1 MSNEEEIINQE
12 GYFSL
17 IGNFL
22 TTILTGNSLYLIY
35 FSHYIFKQLTEI
47 EPELSE
53 NFIYIFIG
61 IVITFTNLSNLFSNY
76 FFNDLNIRLIVLIT
90 YLFLLSAHSLFYYST
105 YVYFII
111 IAFIF
116 YGIGNGICYYP
127 LMKNINIFFPQ
138 YKNIIS
144 LLNLFFYSLSPLL
157 FHFISNK
164 IISNNPEIGVKKVLK
179 LEIILYLIFG
189 ILSFFFSFDSK
200 EIKKNGVNK
209 KIISEE
215 IPLNNIQRINTINKE
230 VESSTENSRRDSL
243 VSGVSVNTQNTNIH
257 NLMGRNNFSNEEDKI
272 RKFSKNIKNVI
283 KSKNFILIN
292 LFYLFTLIGTFSLF
306 FEIKKSLS
314 IYLLMISLFR
324 LLSPFLAN
332 IFGGKSLSYFSLFLQ
347 FGILYLIKNS
357 EHISQSQINV
367 IVLISGISYG
377 INSTII
383 SSIIPKIYGYDLS
396 YYLSGII
403 IVIGSFGFWCVFL
416 INNFF
421 LNKRNKIFLIYE
433 IITLLAIGFLF
444 LVDETPF
451 DYKMRNFNLNE
462 GNELQIE
469 EDTKNLDA
477 FSINDVKSERDA

>member
-1 MSNEEEIINQE
+1 
-12 GYFSL
+12 
-17 IGNFL
+17 
-22 TTILTGNSLYLIY
+22 
-35 FSHYIFKQLTEI
+35 
-47 EPELSE
+47 
-53 NFIYIFIG
+53 
-61 IVITFTNLSNLFSNY
+61 
-76 FFNDLNIRLIVLIT
+76 
-90 YLFLLSAHSLFYYST
+90 
-105 YVYFII
+105 
-111 IAFIF
+111 
-116 YGIGNGICYYP
+116 
-127 LMKNINIFFPQ
+127 
-138 YKNIIS
+138 
-144 LLNLFFYSLSPLL
+144 
-157 FHFISNK
+157 
-164 IISNNPEIGVKKVLK
+164 
-179 LEIILYLIFG
+179 
-189 ILSFFFSFDSK
+189 
-200 EIKKNGVNK
+200 
-209 KIISEE
+209 
-215 IPLNNIQRINTINKE
+215 
-230 VESSTENSRRDSL
+230 
-243 VSGVSVNTQNTNIH
+243 
-257 NLMGRNNFSNEEDKI
+257 MGRNNFSNEEDKI

-283 KSKNFILIN
+283 KSKNFLLIN

>member
-179 LEIILYLIFG
+179 LEIILYLIIG
-189 ILSFFFSFDSK
+189 TLSFIFTYDSY
-200 EIKKNGVNK
+200 ELIINNK
-209 KIISEE
+209 GDLNEKIMLSGE
-215 IPLNNIQRINTINKE
+215 IPIQRINTINKE
-230 VESSTENSRRDSL
+230 EESSTGESLRNSL
-243 VSGVSVNTQNTNIH
+243 VSGTSVKTQNTNIH
-257 NLMGRNNFSNEEDKI
+257 NLISRNAISNEEDKI
-272 RKFSKNIKNVI
+272 IKFSKNLKYVI
-283 KSKNFILIN
+283 KSKNFIIIILYYI
-292 LFYLFTLIGTFSLF
+292 FTLLGTFGLF
-306 FEIKKSLS
+306 FEIKNNFS
-314 IYLLMISLFR
+314 IYLLMIALFR
-324 LLSPFLAN
+324 FISPFMSN
-332 IFGGKSLSYFSLFLQ
+332 IFSGKILSGFCLIFQL
-347 FGILYLIKNS
+347 GILYVAANS
-357 EHISQSQINV
+357 VHYTESQINL
-367 IVLISGISYG
+367 IVLISGICYG

-403 IVIGSFGFWCVFL
+403 IVFGCSSYCFVYL
-416 INNFF
+416 INSYFNEKKKLF
-421 LNKRNKIFLIYE
+421 LYE
-433 IITLLAIGFLF
+433 ICTIIAFVFLF
-444 LVDETPF
+444 LIKETAF
-451 DYKMRNFNLNE
+451 DFKIR
-462 GNELQIE
+462 GNQEIDDYELQN
-469 EDTKNLDA
+469 DAKNFDA
-477 FSINDVKSERDA
+477 CSINDVKSERDK